1 MASLD
6 DFNRRMTAGS
16 SSWMNGPPTNAAES
30 AAQAY
35 VDAQSRRAAAG
46 GGSVDFGVRISA
58 IILLV
63 GISLF
68 AVGAYISDHFRGA
81 MAMTGLLVVLISG
94 FLLLVG
100 GGGLFVGCIK
110 DLGAAS
116 GRRGLLFAA
125 LAALGAWWLSPWL
138 WLLSGA
144 LVPKGLMPL
153 AAAALVFAAR
163 EGLHK

>member
-100 GGGLFVGCIK
+100 GGLFVGCIK

-125 LAALGAWWLSPWL
+125 LAALGAVHIS
-138 WLLSGA
+138 
-144 LVPKGLMPL
+144 
-153 AAAALVFAAR
+153 
-163 EGLHK
+163 